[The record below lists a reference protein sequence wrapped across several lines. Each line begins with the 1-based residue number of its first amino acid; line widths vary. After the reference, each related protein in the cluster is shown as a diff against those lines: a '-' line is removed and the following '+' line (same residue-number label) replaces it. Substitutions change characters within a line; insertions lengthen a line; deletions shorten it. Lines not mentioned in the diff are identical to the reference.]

1 MSKRKKRLQ
10 KLRNN
15 PKDVSFDDLRLV
27 LEDYGFELQ
36 NIVGS
41 HYTFRIMIDENPH
54 LLVIPFHR
62 PIKPIYVKKALQ
74 LIDRLINEEDTEED
88 ESDSGENA

>member
-1 MSKRKKRLQ
+1 MSKREKRLQ

-41 HYTFRIMIDENPH
+41 HHTFRIMINENPH
-54 LLVIPFHR
+54 LLVIPFRR

-74 LIDRLINEEDTEED
+74 LIDKVIDEDEDIED
-88 ESDSGENA
+88 ESNS

>member
-27 LEDYGFELQ
+27 LEDYGFELE

-41 HYTFRIMIDENPH
+41 HHTFRITIDERNY
-54 LLVIPFHR
+54 LLVIPFNR

-74 LIDRLINEEDTEED
+74 LIDKRIQDELEDAED
-88 ESDSGENA
+88 EP